1 MLRFRKR
8 RGVRR
13 RKFTGRG
20 AASVLRAPTVAF
32 LVVLAAVVSGC
43 GGEEQGASSPPANEE
58 VAEQDAAEQTEPA
71 REEVASVGDVVT
83 VGDVQW
89 SVTDAEELDELISNK
104 GEYEPGNFVIVDI
117 TLRNNSNQDLT
128 VATPFLTLVDDQ
140 GRESEADIDTNFT
153 YLFPEENMFVDQ
165 IRPGSTK
172 EGKAIFA
179 VNSDGEGFELQVGE
193 AKFASDETASI
204 DLGI

>member
-1 MLRFRKR
+1 M
-8 RGVRR
+8 
-13 RKFTGRG
+13 
-20 AASVLRAPTVAF
+20 AF
-32 LVVLAAVVSGC
+32 LVVITVVVSGC
-43 GGEEQGASSPPANEE
+43 GGEEQDASSPPANEE
-58 VAEQDAAEQTEPA
+58 AAEQDVAEQTEPA